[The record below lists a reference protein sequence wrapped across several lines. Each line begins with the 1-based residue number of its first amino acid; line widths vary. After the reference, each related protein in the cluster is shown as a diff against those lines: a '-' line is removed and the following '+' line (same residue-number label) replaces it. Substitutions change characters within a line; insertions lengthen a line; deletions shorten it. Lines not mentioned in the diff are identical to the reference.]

1 MRGKFLHGNFIELM
15 EVMDIEP
22 ISRQL
27 ISMGKWKRLEPGQI
41 YESLLSMKNNEVFAK
56 LRRYSIDITQ
66 VINTLIINA
75 ETRNNN

>member
-75 ETRNNN
+75 ETRKNN